1 MKIAHQDTSGSQLLN
16 ALRILHVDDESAL
29 TTIFQII
36 LEGTGR
42 YVVREESCGMK
53 ALDTAREFRPDL
65 ILLDKE
71 LDGMKGEDVAAKLQQ
86 EPGLRGVP
94 IAFVTG
100 GLTREEAAAESVPTL
115 PKPVSPSELLGFV
128 DDLLNFNAACGGC

>member
-1 MKIAHQDTSGSQLLN
+1 MN
-16 ALRILHVDDESAL
+16 ALRILHVDDEVAL
-29 TTIFQII
+29 TTVFQIV

-42 YVVREESCGMK
+42 YVVREESCG
-53 ALDTAREFRPDL
+53 ANAVNAARQFRPDL

-71 LDGMKGEDVAAKLQQ
+71 IDNVSGDDIAAKLQE
-86 EPGLRGVP
+86 EPSLRTVP

-100 GLTREEAAAESVPTL
+100 GLTRAEAAAELVPTL

-128 DDLLNFNAACGGC
+128 DDLLSFHAVCNG

>member
-1 MKIAHQDTSGSQLLN
+1 MN

-29 TTIFQII
+29 TTIFQIV
-36 LEGTGR
+36 LEGSGR
-42 YVVREESCGMK
+42 YVVREESSGTQTL
-53 ALDTAREFRPDL
+53 ATARDFRPDL

-71 LDGMKGEDVAAKLQQ
+71 LDDLHGEEVATRLQQ
-86 EPGLRGVP
+86 DPHLRSVP

-100 GLTREEAAAESVPTL
+100 GLTREEAANERVPTL

-128 DDLLNFNAACGGC
+128 DDLLNFNAVCTGC

>member
-1 MKIAHQDTSGSQLLN
+1 MN
-16 ALRILHVDDESAL
+16 ALRILHVDDEVAL
-29 TTIFQII
+29 TTVFQIV

-42 YVVREESCGMK
+42 YIVREESCG
-53 ALDTAREFRPDL
+53 ANAVEAAREFRPDL

-71 LDGMKGEDVAAKLQQ
+71 IDDISGEDVAAKLQE

-115 PKPVSPSELLGFV
+115 PKPVSPNELLGFV
-128 DDLLNFNAACGGC
+128 DDLLSFNAVCVG

>member
-1 MKIAHQDTSGSQLLN
+1 MN
-16 ALRILHVDDESAL
+16 ALRILYVDDEVEL
-29 TTIFQII
+29 TTVFQIV

-42 YVVREESCGMK
+42 FVVREESSAER
-53 ALDTAREFRPDL
+53 ALETAREFRPNL

-71 LDGMKGEDVAAKLQQ
+71 IDGVNGEDVAAKLQE

-100 GLTREEAAAESVPTL
+100 GITRDAAAAQTVPTL
-115 PKPVSPSELLGFV
+115 PKPVTPSELLGFV
-128 DDLLNFNAACGGC
+128 DDLLSFNVVCGG